1 MDDPA
6 PPPGFTRLGSSSPFN
21 DLVGPLFE
29 KRSPSAWTIG
39 MRVAEKHLN
48 RRRIVHGGMIS
59 TLADFA
65 MGYTTAL
72 SAEPALKLVTLSLAV
87 DFAGKATC
95 GDWIETRVDI
105 VRAGR
110 RVAFVS
116 GMVWRAA
123 PEAEERIARA
133 SATFLLLH
141 PDE

>member
-1 MDDPA
+1 MDDSA
-6 PPPGFTRLGSSSPFN
+6 PPPGFARIGSASPFN
-21 DLVGPLFE
+21 DLVGPLHE
-29 KRSPSAWTIG
+29 RHTPAGWIIG

-65 MGYTTAL
+65 MGYTTARA
-72 SAEPALKLVTLSLAV
+72 SDPPLKLVTLSLSV
-87 DFAGKATC
+87 DFAGNATY
-95 GDWIETRVDI
+95 GDWIEARVDV
-105 VRAGR
+105 VRSGR

-116 GMVWRAA
+116 GMVWRVGV
-123 PEAEERIARA
+123 ETEERIARA